1 MLFCRL
7 AYVGQIDSRNVMLN
21 LSVLWVIWGMFFFFS
36 VLNLGI
42 VQKNSA
48 PEKIVYIWQIEAN
61 GIYQ

>member
-7 AYVGQIDSRNVMLN
+7 AYVGQIVSRNIMLN
-21 LSVLWVIWGMFFFFS
+21 LSVLWVVWRMFFFFP
-36 VLNLGI
+36 VLDLGM

-48 PEKIVYIWQIEAN
+48 PKKIVYIWQIEAN